1 MLLFLVGFATLA
13 RPHGDARGGHSRP
26 RPTALFRISPLL
38 STRRYVSPPRQVR
51 VPRSATEHR
60 PGQWWSTCS
69 HCCSATTY
77 LPRFES
83 CGTAVADKPFVMH
96 TQYVITSDR
105 ACIIGDLPRLDP
117 ACTASAGPDAC
128 RPKSEGACATSA
140 LRSRSLHI
148 WVEALPHP
156 RAQQRRQRLF
166 LRGQMPRSMSLL
178 RYALPLLQ
186 HPSS

>member
-1 MLLFLVGFATLA
+1 MPRLRSQQQRLHCGGLLATAKVAFWHVRTLLAPFSVGFARLA

-117 ACTASAGPDAC
+117 ACTAGRGPDAVD
-128 RPKSEGACATSA
+128 RKAKGPAEHKDLISTP
-140 LRSRSLHI
+140 I
-148 WVEALPHP
+148 
-156 RAQQRRQRLF
+156 
-166 LRGQMPRSMSLL
+166 
-178 RYALPLLQ
+178 
-186 HPSS
+186 